1 MKCFLGISHR
11 IDLDSV
17 ILKNSILNPIYCGA
31 IYKTEES
38 LIMRDN
44 TGDNIS
50 KERNSLGELTVQYWI
65 WKNISADYYGLCHYR
80 RYFAFGSINGKRNEQ
95 NQIYLAY
102 LSKKNIKK
110 YKLNDEKIIE
120 NICSEYDVVIPEGA
134 DVTKITTQY
143 GKVKTVEELWLA
155 HKNIF
160 FDEKIFNDLTMVI
173 KNKYPEFYKTYN
185 EYFNSKYHI
194 GYNCYIMKKELFY
207 DLSKLQFGI
216 INTLKNECGEKEYY
230 KLYPRTYGYIGEMIF
245 GCYVYNLK
253 KNYNVKELPLV
264 FFEITD
270 DNIFNKNVVK
280 GIFRF
285 YAKYMIDIFFP
296 KNTFIRKIL
305 KNFYHKFIK

>member
-17 ILKNSILNPIYCGA
+17 ILKNNILKPIYCGA
-31 IYKTEES
+31 IYKTGKS
-38 LIMRDN
+38 FMIGDN
-44 TGDNIS
+44 TDDNIS

-65 WKNISADYYGLCHYR
+65 WKNITADYYGLCHYR
-80 RYFAFGSINGKRNEQ
+80 RYLSFGSINGRRNEQ
-95 NQIYLAY
+95 NQIYKVY
-102 LSKKNIKK
+102 LSKKYIKK
-110 YKLNDEKIIE
+110 YKLNDEKTIE
-120 NICSEYDVVIPEGA
+120 SMCSEYDAIIPEGA

-143 GKVKTVEELWLA
+143 GKVNTVKELWMA

-160 FDEKIFNDLTMVI
+160 FDEKIFNDLTSVI
-173 KNKYPEFYKTYN
+173 KNVYPEFYRIYK

-194 GYNCYIMKKELFY
+194 GYNCYLMNKELFY
-207 DLSKLQFGI
+207 GLSKIQFEI
-216 INTLKNECGEKEYY
+216 IDTLKREFGENEYY

-245 GCYVYNLK
+245 GCYAYNLK
-253 KNYNVKELPLV
+253 TKYKIKEVPLV

-270 DNIFNKNVVK
+270 KNIFNTNIVK

-285 YAKYMIDIFFP
+285 YLRYMIDICFP
-296 KNTFIRKIL
+296 KNTFIRKVL